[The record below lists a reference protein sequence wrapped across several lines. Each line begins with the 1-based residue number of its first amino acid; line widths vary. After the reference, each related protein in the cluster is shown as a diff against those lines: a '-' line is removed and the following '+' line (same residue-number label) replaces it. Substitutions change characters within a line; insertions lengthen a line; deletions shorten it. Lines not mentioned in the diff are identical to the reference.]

1 MQVSRSLEYAV
12 RSLVC
17 LASSPKPMELK
28 AIAEKEKIPQAYLAK
43 IMRILVQ
50 GGIVSSNLGRI
61 GGYKLTKTPGQ
72 IRLLDIYLLTEG
84 DSKLMP
90 CIGNGNFC
98 SADSFCPQKPVWI
111 KVEQAINEA
120 FRKVSLSQM
129 LPKPVNGGKSGYK
142 RVRNPLA

>member
-1 MQVSRSLEYAV
+1 MQVSKSLEYAV

-17 LASSPKPMELK
+17 LAGSRKPMELR

-43 IMRILVQ
+43 IMRTMVQ

-61 GGYKLTKTPGQ
+61 GGYKLTKPASR

-84 DSKLMP
+84 GGKLLP
-90 CIGNGNFC
+90 CIGDGSSCVASAFC
-98 SADSFCPQKPVWI
+98 SQKPVWI

-120 FRKVSLSQM
+120 FRKVTLNQM
-129 LPKPVNGGKSGYK
+129 LPKPRNGGKSASK
-142 RVRNPLA
+142 RVGNPLS